1 MDISFLKD
9 MSLLKEYK
17 DILGKPKQGVH
28 SYRIL
33 DVALTDYLMT
43 IVGAFI
49 ISYYT
54 EIPVIITTIGLFTVG
69 ILLHII
75 FGVPTNTTRWLGI

>member
-1 MDISFLKD
+1 MDISF
-9 MSLLKEYK
+9 LKEYK

-28 SYRIL
+28 SYRIF

-43 IVGAFI
+43 IIGAFI

-54 EIPVIITTIGLFTVG
+54 EIPVVITTIGLFVIG

>member
-1 MDISFLKD
+1 MDISF
-9 MSLLKEYK
+9 LKEYK

-43 IVGAFI
+43 IIGAFI

-54 EIPVIITTIGLFTVG
+54 EIPVVITTIGLFVIG
-69 ILLHII
+69 IILHII
-75 FGVPTNTTRWLGI
+75 FGVPTNTTRWLGIQ

>member
-1 MDISFLKD
+1 MDI
-9 MSLLKEYK
+9 SLLKEYK

-43 IVGAFI
+43 IVLAFML
-49 ISYYT
+49 SYYT
-54 EIPVIITTIGLFTVG
+54 EIPVVITTIGLFTVG
-69 ILLHII
+69 ILLHIL
-75 FGVPTNTTRWLGI
+75 FGVPTNTTRWLGLRL

>member
-1 MDISFLKD
+1 MDISF
-9 MSLLKEYK
+9 LKEYK

-43 IVGAFI
+43 IIGAFI

-54 EIPVIITTIGLFTVG
+54 EIPVVITTIGLFVIG
-69 ILLHII
+69 IILHII
-75 FGVPTNTTRWLGI
+75 FGVPTNTTRWLGIN

>member
-1 MDISFLKD
+1 MD

-43 IVGAFI
+43 IVLAFML
-49 ISYYT
+49 SYYT
-54 EIPVIITTIGLFTVG
+54 EIPVVITTIGLFTVG

-75 FGVPTNTTRWLGI
+75 FGVPTNTTRWLGLRL

>member
-1 MDISFLKD
+1 MDISF
-9 MSLLKEYK
+9 LKEYK

-43 IVGAFI
+43 IIGAFI
-49 ISYYT
+49 ISYCT
-54 EIPVIITTIGLFTVG
+54 EIPVVITTIGLFVIG

-75 FGVPTNTTRWLGI
+75 FGVPTNTTRWLGIN

>member
-1 MDISFLKD
+1 MDISF
-9 MSLLKEYK
+9 LKEYK

-54 EIPVIITTIGLFTVG
+54 EIPVVITTIGLFNVG

-75 FGVPTNTTRWLGI
+75 FGVPTNTTRWLGLRL